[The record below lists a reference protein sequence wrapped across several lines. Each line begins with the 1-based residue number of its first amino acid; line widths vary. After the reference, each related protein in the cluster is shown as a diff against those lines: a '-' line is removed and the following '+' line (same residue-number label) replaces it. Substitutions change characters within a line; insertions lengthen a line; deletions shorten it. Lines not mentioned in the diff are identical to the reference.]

1 MNTAAQVDSLIAG
14 WSQAGLTKSETVVK
28 IADACLGWSY
38 VWGGYGQNCT
48 PSNREAYANRSSCP
62 AGESEVIRKKCQK
75 LNGSASNCNGCKWYP
90 GGVTRFF
97 DCRGFTGWT
106 LKQVGISLAGAGA
119 TSQWNTNSNWTRKG
133 AIADIPNEVCCV
145 FIHDS
150 KKDNMSHTGLYI
162 GDGWVVHCSG
172 EVKKEKLSAGKW
184 SHYAVPVG
192 LDGTTPIQMPTLRR
206 GDRGAYVT
214 LAQTKLIQKDFSCG
228 TAGADGIFGKGTET
242 AVKDFQRV
250 HTDDSGK
257 PLSVDGIIGQK
268 TWNAL
273 LGTEP
278 AILYTVIVKH
288 LTEAQA
294 NALVSQYPGSEKQIE
309 RG

>member
-1 MNTAAQVDSLIAG
+1 MNTAAQVDSLIAE
-14 WSQAGLTKSETVVK
+14 WSQEGLTKAETVVR

-48 PSNREAYANRSSCP
+48 LSNREAYANRSSCP

-90 GGVTRFF
+90 GGETRFF

-106 LKQVGISLAGAGA
+106 LKQAGISLAGAGA
-119 TSQWNTNSNWTRKG
+119 TSQWNTNSNWTKKG
-133 AIADIPNEVCCV
+133 TISDIPNEVCCV

-150 KKDNMSHTGLYI
+150 KKDNMSHTGLYV
-162 GDGWVVHCSG
+162 GDGWVIHCSG

-184 SHYAVPVG
+184 SHYAVPAG

-214 LAQTKLIQKDFSCG
+214 LAQTKLIQKCFSCG

-242 AVKDFQRV
+242 AVKQFQK
-250 HTDDSGK
+250 DSGLK
-257 PLSVDGIIGQK
+257 ADGIVGPA
-268 TWNAL
+268 TWSAL
-273 LGTEP
+273 DAAVGP
-278 AILYTVIVKH
+278 SADLYTVKIYH
-288 LTEAQA
+288 
-294 NALVSQYPGSEKQIE
+294 VSQKVANDLVGTYGGEMIKE
-309 RG
+309 